1 MFVLSLDCMLDEVFS
16 SNFTIFIWIKKV
28 KKVLISNLLQ
38 VKLLNDYYQKK
49 KKKKTSYH
57 CR

>member
-49 KKKKTSYH
+49 KKKDFLSL
-57 CR
+57 